1 MIWLVVSLVIILL
14 IVCIILQMKI
24 KHSRE
29 QEAEG
34 KQLLEDYQKR
44 VNEMEKLLKD
54 YRSLEQNF
62 DNVGQGYEEALMAF
76 DKMEEEKQ
84 KVLKVKEAI
93 EKQSNEVMAA
103 KQKLEET
110 MLKKKNM
117 IEQYAEAIK
126 QKLDYTHPN
135 AGNIAL
141 TANQILNVIDIEME
155 QPLRCEDN
163 VMAQDIAAMA
173 IQESGIQ
180 SYQKAEF
187 KCQMVEEAQAT
198 MVFTNSK
205 HAVRAL
211 VALLDNAMKFTAQ
224 GEIGVR
230 DYNGAVLIEGLE
242 VTSDNRIRIVLRN
255 MSDFTIARVNFR
267 IDCYDRDG
275 NPMVCN
281 TDGESTFFEGS
292 YSLAL
297 DPGMRSEHG
306 QFNFR
311 NAAISDPLGM
321 VVLTLTRYT
330 DLEGYTW
337 DIPENARVPRNWDW
351 RIQSGWSDNG

>member
-1 MIWLVVSLVIILL
+1 MIWLVVILFIILL
-14 IVCIILQMKI
+14 AVCVVLQMKI

-84 KVLKVKEAI
+84 KVLRVKEAI
-93 EKQSNEVMAA
+93 EKQSNEIMAA
-103 KQKLEET
+103 KQQLEET
-110 MLKKKNM
+110 MIKKTSM
-117 IEQYAEAIK
+117 IEKYAESIR

-135 AGNIAL
+135 AGNISL
-141 TANQILNVIDIEME
+141 TTHQILNVIDIENE
-155 QPLRCEDN
+155 HPLQNEDN

-180 SYQKAEF
+180 NFQKGEF

-205 HAVRAL
+205 YAVRAL
-211 VALLDNAMKFTAQ
+211 VALLDNAMKFTSQ
-224 GEIGVR
+224 GGEILLLINVAGSNLEFCVEDTGTGVLSEYAEKIFEPYVKLN
-230 DYNGAVLIEGLE
+230 DYFEGNGIGLT
-242 VTSDNRIRIVLRN
+242 VARS
-255 MSDFTIARVNFR
+255 IARRLGGDVRLDTEYRGGARF
-267 IDCYDRDG
+267 
-275 NPMVCN
+275 V
-281 TDGESTFFEGS
+281 F
-292 YSLAL
+292 SL
-297 DPGMRSEHG
+297 P
-306 QFNFR
+306 
-311 NAAISDPLGM
+311 I
-321 VVLTLTRYT
+321 
-330 DLEGYTW
+330 
-337 DIPENARVPRNWDW
+337 
-351 RIQSGWSDNG
+351 

>member
-163 VMAQDIAAMA
+163 VMAQDIAAA
-173 IQESGIQ
+173 SR
-180 SYQKAEF
+180 
-187 KCQMVEEAQAT
+187 AT
-198 MVFTNSK
+198 RRPNSS
-205 HAVRAL
+205 VR
-211 VALLDNAMKFTAQ
+211 
-224 GEIGVR
+224 
-230 DYNGAVLIEGLE
+230 
-242 VTSDNRIRIVLRN
+242 
-255 MSDFTIARVNFR
+255 
-267 IDCYDRDG
+267 
-275 NPMVCN
+275 
-281 TDGESTFFEGS
+281 
-292 YSLAL
+292 
-297 DPGMRSEHG
+297 
-306 QFNFR
+306 
-311 NAAISDPLGM
+311 
-321 VVLTLTRYT
+321 
-330 DLEGYTW
+330 W
-337 DIPENARVPRNWDW
+337 
-351 RIQSGWSDNG
+351 

>member
-84 KVLKVKEAI
+84 KVLKVKDAL
-93 EKQSNEVMAA
+93 EKQSSEILAA
-103 KQKLEET
+103 KQELEQT
-110 MLKKKNM
+110 MLKKKAM
-117 IEQYAEAIK
+117 IEKYAEVIK
-126 QKLDYTHPN
+126 QQLDYTHPN

-141 TANQILNVIDIEME
+141 QANGILNVVEVGME
-155 QPLRCEDN
+155 QPIECDDN
-163 VMAQDIAAMA
+163 VMAQDIAALA
-173 IQESGIQ
+173 IQESGIDKF
-180 SYQKAEF
+180 QKAEF

-198 MVFTNSK
+198 MVFTNTK
-205 HAVRAL
+205 QAVRAL

-224 GEIGVR
+224 GDILLLINIDGSNLEFCVEDTGTGVLS
-230 DYNGAVLIEGLE
+230 DYAEKIFEPYVKLN
-242 VTSDNRIRIVLRN
+242 D
-255 MSDFTIARVNFR
+255 
-267 IDCYDRDG
+267 
-275 NPMVCN
+275 
-281 TDGESTFFEGS
+281 FFEGNGLGLTIS
-292 YSLAL
+292 RSIARRLGGDVRLDTDYRGGSRFVFSL
-297 DPGMRSEHG
+297 P
-306 QFNFR
+306 
-311 NAAISDPLGM
+311 I
-321 VVLTLTRYT
+321 
-330 DLEGYTW
+330 
-337 DIPENARVPRNWDW
+337 
-351 RIQSGWSDNG
+351 